1 MGKLYPPMIESTLP
15 AFWGNTI
22 TVPFVMNRAVGNNDF
37 TDMQIIIKHII
48 SGQELANVRAGLQN
62 ITSTSAT
69 FVLPGSYAVGQ
80 FYKIQLA
87 YVQGSDVGYLSTVGI
102 AKYVSTAF
110 DDPNTLVVSCDQA
123 GKCIGTYHI
132 PTDDKLEKI
141 YSYQFDLFDINGNLK
156 ASSGEQLH
164 NTDLDNEA
172 GIQNDFWTLPVICAA
187 GDKLEYHIKTINN
200 VQISKS
206 TTSLPIPFTE
216 DKLVDHD
223 LKALLK
229 AEMNNDLGEV
239 KVSIAPRPVNV
250 YKPEK
255 GQYIAQSVS
264 GSFVLSRRT
273 NQDNMWQEIKRFS
286 LTNAQLPID
295 LWIDRTLEAGVE
307 YTYALQFFNKE
318 GAYST
323 HILNAEGPQLADFE
337 DAFLYDGDKQ
347 LCIKYNPKVSSFKTV
362 KLESKVNTIG
372 GKYPFIFR
380 NGNTEYKEF
389 QISGLLSALS
399 DPEGDFYEPAAA
411 GELRDRT
418 GSIAPTPPT
427 AATNLT
433 ADNFRRE
440 RNFKL
445 NVLDWLNNGK
455 PKLFRS
461 PGEGNYII
469 QIMNTSLSPIDTLGR
484 MLHNF
489 NCSATEIKD
498 YTWNNLIELG
508 YMKLNNELSLI
519 EGWNGTFNAPEPQQS
534 IYYGSQKSLDYLRST
549 NIETNMIGTWEI
561 DDSITNLVTASVE
574 EIKFRPLPFYEVR
587 YRYEQYAV
595 PIVVDGVEKVIWKV
609 REICDTPETGELF
622 RPANGSKRALGIFH
636 VYGWWPNFGAY
647 VATSKMDAVT
657 FRKLWASAKMTYFPD
672 EIRPEPISEI
682 VPIDYTCQINMQK
695 YGPFTYNAAL
705 EAQGLKQGEMPY
717 STGHITEDVYA
728 LHVGNGL
735 IINIVYRD
743 YLYPDATLGE

>member
-22 TVPFVMNRAVGNNDF
+22 TVPFIMNRAVSNNDF

-48 SGQELANVRAGLQN
+48 SGQELANESAGLQN

-80 FYKIQLA
+80 FYKVQLA

-102 AKYVSTAF
+102 AKCVSTAF
-110 DDPNTLVVSCDQA
+110 DNPNTLVVSCDQA

-164 NTDLDNEA
+164 NTDLDNAA
-172 GIQNDFWTLPVICAA
+172 GVQNDFWTLPVICAV
-187 GDKLEYHIKTINN
+187 GDRLEYHIKTINN
-200 VQISKS
+200 VQISAS
-206 TTSLPIPFTE
+206 ISDDALPIPFTE

-223 LKALLK
+223 LKALLT
-229 AEMNNDLGEV
+229 AEMKNDLGEV
-239 KVSIAPRPVNV
+239 KISIIPRPANV

-255 GQYIAQSVS
+255 GQYIAQSIS
-264 GSFVLSRRT
+264 GSFVLSRKT
-273 NQDNMWQEIKRFS
+273 NQDNIWQEVKRFS
-286 LTNAQLPID
+286 LNNAQLPID
-295 LWIDRTLEAGVE
+295 LWTDRTLEAGVK

-323 HILNAEGPQLADFE
+323 HIFNAEGPQLADFE

-372 GKYPFIFR
+372 GKYPFIFK
-380 NGNTEYKEF
+380 NGDTEYKEF

-399 DPEGDFYEPAAA
+399 DPEGDFCEPAAA

-418 GSIAPTPPT
+418 GSIAPTPLT

-469 QIMNTSLSPIDTLGR
+469 RIMNVSLSPVDTLGR

-489 NCSATEIKD
+489 SCQAVEIQD
-498 YTWNNLIELG
+498 YNWNNLIDRGYTTLNPILRFDRNNIISGDFLYPLRDQYYDIYNPKSITIFAQSPYINMVEAYNLNQHNITNIKIEHLPIYHIQYKYEQFMFTMTNAIGEEETRWGIKQVAPLG
-508 YMKLNNELSLI
+508 QPSFSKP
-519 EGWNGTFNAPEPQQS
+519 G
-534 IYYGSQKSLDYLRST
+534 IYYIYGKTQNTQLFS
-549 NIETNMIGTWEI
+549 M
-561 DDSITNLVTASVE
+561 SV
-574 EIKFRPLPFYEVR
+574 P
-587 YRYEQYAV
+587 
-595 PIVVDGVEKVIWKV
+595 
-609 REICDTPETGELF
+609 
-622 RPANGSKRALGIFH
+622 
-636 VYGWWPNFGAY
+636 
-647 VATSKMDAVT
+647 
-657 FRKLWASAKMTYFPD
+657 RKLTLAEFKTVVNAHDQTIIYNGLSAPTEQD
-672 EIRPEPISEI
+672 TIIPISRMYQ
-682 VPIDYTCQINMQK
+682 VNMTK
-695 YGPFTYNAAL
+695 YNAM
-705 EAQGLKQGEMPY
+705 ETK
-717 STGHITEDVYA
+717 SIDCIEDIYA
-728 LHVGNGL
+728 IHLNPGL
-735 IINIVYRD
+735 I
-743 YLYPDATLGE
+743 ATITYEESIIGG